1 MNIINVSNVK
11 KTFTSDIIFENLKF
25 EVNAQDRIGLVGRNG
40 EGKTTLLNLLAGME
54 KQDEGHISWRK
65 NLSVGMLIQ
74 QPEFPDDQCVMEILM
89 EAFEELNEINDEMEV
104 LENKMAEV
112 PAHLE
117 KIIEKYGRLQE
128 TYEELGGY
136 SRHNQVKKVATG
148 LKIDD
153 LLEKSWHVLSG
164 GERTKTGLARLLL
177 TSPDLLLLDEPTNH
191 LDISSIEWLT
201 SFIKGYDGSVV
212 IVSHDRYFLD
222 DTVNK
227 IFEIEQN
234 MLHIYHGDYSY
245 FVKEKEA
252 RILREFQEF
261 QDQQKKMQKMKK
273 TIKQLKLWANQA
285 SPPNAGLHRR
295 AKSMEKALERIE
307 RVKKPV
313 VNPSTMRVTLSRNE
327 KVSNDIFVLKNIAKM
342 YDDILFE
349 NLNLLVRRDEHIAIV
364 GDNGTGK
371 STLVRMLLGGT
382 EADEGEI
389 SVAPNISIGYLSQHT
404 FSEVSKKTVLE
415 VFREEV
421 SVTEGQTRHILAQ
434 FLFYGEDVFKTI
446 GNLSGGEKMRLRWA
460 QIVNQEHNV
469 LILDEPTNHLDID
482 SKETLEDA
490 LEKYDGTIIAVS
502 HDRHFLDK
510 HFNVTY
516 WVENRQLTR
525 FEGNYTYARRKK
537 QE

>member
-104 LENKMAEV
+104 LENKMAEG

>member
-25 EVNAQDRIGLVGRNG
+25 EVSAQDRIGLVGRNG

-104 LENKMAEV
+104 LENKMAEGT
-112 PAHLE
+112 AHLE